1 VFGET
6 AVTIGAEGADMLKFA
21 EDCPPPGVGFD
32 TTSWTVPGAASCVAE
47 TEVVNSEALMKVT
60 FCCAPF
66 QVSVEVARKFDPL
79 IVKVKL
85 AVPAAALD
93 GETDWIAGTGFE
105 GGGGGEL
112 GPPPQEDN
120 TKAKPQKNPGSVR
133 DAALNLR
140 DIAAHL
146 SRNLRFDSKTA
157 IVYAA
162 LSVSHSVE
170 ALSHAFGRAGVSTS
184 VGNGR
189 ACTQGRTSEPLRVP
203 DAGVRSRQ
211 NHFASG

>member
-1 VFGET
+1 VNAAPPTVTVLGDTDAITGE
-6 AVTIGAEGADMLKFA
+6 AGADMVKEVDA
-21 EDCPPPGVGFD
+21 CPPPGCGFD
-32 TTSWTVPGAASCVAE
+32 TASWTVPGAASCVAE

-85 AVPAAALD
+85 AAPAAALD

-133 DAALNLR
+133 DVALNLR
-140 DIAAHL
+140 EDLTLGRGQSRIIA
-146 SRNLRFDSKTA
+146 SPS
-157 IVYAA
+157 
-162 LSVSHSVE
+162 
-170 ALSHAFGRAGVSTS
+170 
-184 VGNGR
+184 
-189 ACTQGRTSEPLRVP
+189 
-203 DAGVRSRQ
+203 
-211 NHFASG
+211 